1 MPYKHIGRGMLIL
14 LCVTA
19 AAGLISICF
28 GEPAEKVSYI
38 DAYQFVRSWNALA
51 REKDSLTGG
60 VKISSAI
67 GRHTFRLGKNA
78 TLHYRV
84 EKAGIL
90 RRKITFIQYANP
102 CLSEFGAADVARLL
116 SLLRNGAG
124 DSEIYEKA
132 VYITP
137 FYTKS
142 PFSKCK

>member
-1 MPYKHIGRGMLIL
+1 MTYKHIGRGMLIL
-14 LCVTA
+14 LCVAA

-28 GEPAEKVSYI
+28 GEPAEKASYI

-67 GRHTFRLGKNA
+67 GWHTFRLEKNA
-78 TLHYRV
+78 ILHYRV
-84 EKAGIL
+84 EKAGML
-90 RRKITFIQYANP
+90 RRKITFIHYANP
-102 CLSEFGAADVARLL
+102 CLSKFGGAEADRLL
-116 SLLRNGAG
+116 TLLRNGTG

-142 PFSKCK
+142 PFSNCK